1 MGELNESN
9 EWFEQ
14 AAKEVSETRAA
25 EERRHAEEQAALRK
39 AAKDRLDAERARLN
53 RKDRQEVA
61 AEKRAY
67 QEVAAGL
74 RAAVDPS
81 SSLYGGG
88 SSRPIAPGYASGG
101 YIPPPENPRA
111 PRPGSPEVHRLSADS
126 AWHLILA
133 TVRNSPDPIEAV
145 SLWLTKATNDLTDIA
160 REAREAEDQK

>member
-14 AAKEVSETRAA
+14 TAKEVSETRAA

-39 AAKDRLDAERARLN
+39 AAKERLDAERARAN

-61 AEKRAY
+61 AEKRAF

-74 RAAVDPS
+74 RPSVDPS
-81 SSLYGGG
+81 SSLYGSG

-101 YIPPPENPRA
+101 YIAPPENPRA
-111 PRPGSPEVHRLSADS
+111 PRPGSEARQIGADA
-126 AWHLILA
+126 AWKIILNA
-133 TVRNSPDPIEAV
+133 VRNSPDPIEAV
-145 SLWLTKATNDLTDIA
+145 TLWLTKATNDLTDIA
-160 REAREAEDQK
+160 REARDQE